1 MFLRF
6 LKINMGCLKLGPFSA
21 LAHLEKQ
28 LGRNTKMYTKM
39 LQWGKA
45 GAA

>member
-6 LKINMGCLKLGPFSA
+6 LKINMGCLKFGPFSA

-28 LGRNTKMYTKM
+28 LGRNTKMYVFFNI
-39 LQWGKA
+39 
-45 GAA
+45 